1 MSFTT
6 TDLVNNRV
14 LVEGTDRRGRV
25 GRTVLGSTQFREL
38 SARDD
43 HSLAHEAFDA
53 EVRAFYA
60 PLTAAAEK
68 LEAAHQVQ
76 AEDLFTEVVQEA
88 VEATAGQQEI
98 RVHLSSD
105 TVILRLLE
113 QGDDERLIWV
123 NGYLEI
129 TAPVTS
135 TEVHEPETDVV
146 PETGA
151 GNGGSEPTA

>member
-14 LVEGTDRRGRV
+14 LVEGTDRLGHI
-25 GRTVLGSTQFREL
+25 GRTVLDSTQFLEL

-68 LEAAHQVQ
+68 LEAAQQVQ

-98 RVHLSSD
+98 RVRLSRD
-105 TVILRLLE
+105 TVILRLIE

-123 NGYLEI
+123 NDQIEI

-135 TEVHEPETDVV
+135 TEAPVHEPETDVPV
-146 PETGA
+146 GV
-151 GNGGSEPTA
+151 GNGSTPAGE